1 MKIQTS
7 TGYVILK
14 DFLTRKAAREYSAEL
29 FKNNDIKNFQTDSE
43 TDSPK
48 LNLTLTQFAAAG
60 EALVLA
66 LVEKVAL
73 VSESGNET
81 EIKPDKAWLDNL
93 PEKDFKAIEPEAL
106 RIMREA
112 SSEAKK

>member
-14 DFLTRKAAREYSAEL
+14 DFLTRKAARDYNAEL
-29 FKNNDIKNFQTDSE
+29 FNTTTIK
-43 TDSPK
+43 K
-48 LNLTLTQFAAAG
+48 LQIGEDNEGAGMTLTQFAAAG

-66 LVEKVAL
+66 LVEKVVL

>member
-1 MKIQTS
+1 M
-7 TGYVILK
+7 K
-14 DFLTRKAAREYSAEL
+14 DFLTRKAARDYNAEL
-29 FKNNDIKNFQTDSE
+29 FNTTTIK
-43 TDSPK
+43 K
-48 LNLTLTQFAAAG
+48 LQIEEDNGPEMTLTQFAAAG

-66 LVEKVAL
+66 LVEKAVS